1 MWSLGCIIAE
11 MYTGYPI
18 FPGENEQEQLACIM
32 EVMGLPDKYL
42 VDRSSRKR
50 LFFGKSPT
58 TLAPLRKSLIVPHL
72 FQTLLELLVLL
83 SIRKVV
89 VVVQGRKLSLKS
101 SKPTTSSSSISSRN
115 A

>member
-32 EVMGLPDKYL
+32 EVMGLPDKHL

-50 LFFGKSPT
+50 LFFGTSPPT
-58 TLAPLRKSLIVPHL
+58 S
-72 FQTLLELLVLL
+72 FLELEL
-83 SIRKVV
+83 
-89 VVVQGRKLSLKS
+89 
-101 SKPTTSSSSISSRN
+101 TTTP
-115 A
+115 

>member
-32 EVMGLPDKYL
+32 EVMGLPEKYL

-50 LFFGKSPT
+50 LFFGEHS
-58 TLAPLRKSLIVPHL
+58 LAQIRLLALTRPL
-72 FQTLLELLVLL
+72 QTRPALLDP
-83 SIRKVV
+83 
-89 VVVQGRKLSLKS
+89 S
-101 SKPTTSSSSISSRN
+101 STRRAVADDRAPRRSRRSSNRTTSCSSILSPS

>member
-32 EVMGLPDKYL
+32 EVMGLPEKYL

-50 LFFGKSPT
+50 LFFGKRPSRSST
-58 TLAPLRKSLIVPHL
+58 RA
-72 FQTLLELLVLL
+72 QTLTLVA
-83 SIRKVV
+83 
-89 VVVQGRKLSLKS
+89 
-101 SKPTTSSSSISSRN
+101 P
-115 A
+115 